1 MDAMKR
7 GWQLGGYVG
16 SRLAVVYA
24 LLAALLFYLQ
34 IGADGGLAAVWQP
47 DKLVVAQLL
56 GTGLIAVILTP
67 LLALIPIGIA
77 WLAGSI
83 AGWLTG
89 LLAWLFSNR
98 TVARWWGMFCFS
110 IPPLVFHTA
119 AALRPHVVLGE
130 HWLNSYWFWVG
141 LPSLICVLVGG
152 WVGTQLAGRAQIV
165 GVNS

>member
-1 MDAMKR
+1 MDSVKR

-24 LLAALLFYLQ
+24 LLAALFFYLQ
-34 IGADGGLAAVWQP
+34 VGADGGLAAVWQP

-56 GTGLIAVILTP
+56 GNGFLAVVLTP
-67 LLALIPIGIA
+67 LLAIVPIGMA

-89 LLAWLFSNR
+89 LLAWLFTNK
-98 TVARWWGMFCFS
+98 TMARWWGMFCFS

-119 AALRPHVVLGE
+119 ANLRPNLVLGD

-141 LPSLICVLVGG
+141 LPSLIAVLVGG
-152 WVGTQLAGRAQIV
+152 WVGERLAGRERIV
-165 GVNS
+165 EVTS

>member
-1 MDAMKR
+1 MDSLKR

-34 IGADGGLAAVWQP
+34 VGVDGGLAVVWQP
-47 DKLVVAQLL
+47 DKLIVAQLL
-56 GTGLIAVILTP
+56 GQGFIAVLLTP
-67 LLALIPIGIA
+67 LLALIPIGFA

-98 TVARWWGMFCFS
+98 TAARWWGMFCFS

-119 AALRPHVVLGE
+119 AALRPNLVLGE

-152 WVGTQLAGRAQIV
+152 WVGAQLAGRERLTE
-165 GVNS
+165 VNS